1 MRKREIHVR
10 FNSVDFCY
18 KNLNNLK
25 CYIQYRGKI
34 YRTFRNQERLQYMYT
49 SRCLINT
56 FVKQKVE
63 TLKENNNSKKHFSE
77 LKCFYRNIKT
87 QPCLGKRGW
96 SKLSLISRSAPQ
108 LGSCMGNLYN
118 TIILFEI
125 SKFIQITVFCHPKP
139 CSQQCLRLSIFRRRR
154 HFVTWFQS

>member
-1 MRKREIHVR
+1 MR
-10 FNSVDFCY
+10 FNFVDFCY

-34 YRTFRNQERLQYMYT
+34 YRTFRKQERLQYMYT

-77 LKCFYRNIKT
+77 LKCLTSIEILKLNLALENEADRNF
-87 QPCLGKRGW
+87 
-96 SKLSLISRSAPQ
+96 RSYP
-108 LGSCMGNLYN
+108 
-118 TIILFEI
+118 EVH
-125 SKFIQITVFCHPKP
+125 ITRIVHG
-139 CSQQCLRLSIFRRRR
+139 
-154 HFVTWFQS
+154 

>member
-1 MRKREIHVR
+1 MR

-56 FVKQKVE
+56 FVKQKVA
-63 TLKENNNSKKHFSE
+63 TLKENNNNNFSE
-77 LKCFYRNIKT
+77 LKCFYKNIKT
-87 QPCLGKRGW
+87 QPCLGERGL
-96 SKLSLISRSAPQ
+96 SKLSLTSRSTPNSDLARVICITQ
-108 LGSCMGNLYN
+108 LYYL
-118 TIILFEI
+118 
-125 SKFIQITVFCHPKP
+125 KFPNSYKSLC
-139 CSQQCLRLSIFRRRR
+139 
-154 HFVTWFQS
+154 FVTQSLVHSNACV

>member
-96 SKLSLISRSAPQ
+96 SKLSLISRSAHNSDRAWVICITQ
-108 LGSCMGNLYN
+108 LYYLKFPNSYKS
-118 TIILFEI
+118 LF
-125 SKFIQITVFCHPKP
+125 
-139 CSQQCLRLSIFRRRR
+139 
-154 HFVTWFQS
+154 FVTQSLVHSNACV